1 MVNKLFHLI
10 CSDFKY
16 CIMRNMMKF
25 QVIFLLFF
33 GMVAC
38 YDKDENYEYKPKT
51 ELSVILNG
59 LKESYISLE
68 DTLYIDPEIMVSNS
82 EFDVKE

>member
-1 MVNKLFHLI
+1 
-10 CSDFKY
+10 
-16 CIMRNMMKF
+16 MRNMMKF
-25 QVIFLLFF
+25 QAVFLLFF

-59 LKESYISLE
+59 LKESYTSLE
-68 DTLYIDPEIMVSNS
+68 DTLY
-82 EFDVKE
+82 